1 MEERSYVQ
9 DYFQRHRHRA
19 LLITQMKTKTYEN
32 SE

>member
-19 LLITQMKTKTYEN
+19 LLITNEN
-32 SE
+32 KINKRK